1 MPAIEVNAS
10 GTVCRKC
17 GVAYGRLKG
26 NFPISYAQLH
36 KGVGYLPYCRSCVD
50 SMYDAYLAECGD
62 PKRAVRQMCR
72 KLDLYWNEKSFE
84 AVEKTTSNRSMM
96 TGYITRVN
104 GLKQAGK
111 SYDDTLREENAM
123 WEWESVL
130 GSEPAPVAVASQP
143 ETDDPI
149 NMIEVPE
156 DVIEFWGS
164 DFEPE
169 FVMKLDKR
177 YKQWTDGADLD
188 KGSISLYKQI
198 CILEEMINKDAA
210 EGRPVDK
217 NMNTLNTLLGS
228 ANLKPAQKKSEA
240 DAAMEATPFGVW
252 IDRWEHKRPVPEPDP
267 AFKDVDGIIRYIS
280 IWFYGH
286 ISKALGIKNMYCE
299 MYEKEMARMK
309 VERQEFIDD
318 GDDDE
323 ACFNSI
329 FGGAEV

>member
-111 SYDDTLREENAM
+111 SYDDTLREESAM
-123 WEWESVL
+123 WEWGSVL

-143 ETDDPI
+143 ETDEPI
-149 NMIEVPE
+149 SMIEVPD

-198 CILEEMINKDAA
+198 CILEEMINRDAA
-210 EGRPVDK
+210 EGKPVDK
-217 NMNTLNTLLGS
+217 NMNMLNTLLGS
-228 ANLKPAQKKSEA
+228 LNQKPVQKKEA
-240 DAAMEATPFGVW
+240 DSSSDNTTFGEW
-252 IDRWEHKRPVPEPDP
+252 IRKWENLRPIPEPDP
-267 AFKDVDGIIRYIS
+267 ELRDVDGIVRYITV
-280 IWFYGH
+280 FFFGH
-286 ISKALGIKNMYCE
+286 LARMLGIKNAYSKLYDE
-299 MYEKEMARMK
+299 EIAKLR
-309 VERQEFIDD
+309 VDRPEFD

-323 ACFNSI
+323 TMFNEI
-329 FGGAEV
+329 FSSGDDG

>member
-62 PKRAVRQMCR
+62 TKRAVRQMCR

-96 TGYITRVN
+96 TGYIARVN

-123 WEWESVL
+123 WEWNTTL
-130 GSEPAPVAVASQP
+130 GSEPTPQPVSHQHEAEDAV
-143 ETDDPI
+143 
-149 NMIEVPE
+149 NVIEVPE

-177 YKQWTDGADLD
+177 YKQWTDGAELD
-188 KGSISLYKQI
+188 KGSVSLYKQI
-198 CILEEMINKDAA
+198 CILEEMINRDAA
-210 EGRPVDK
+210 EGKPVDK
-217 NMNTLNTLLGS
+217 NMNMLNTLLGS
-228 ANLKPAQKKSEA
+228 LNQKPVQKKEA
-240 DAAMEATPFGVW
+240 DSSSDNTTFGEW
-252 IDRWEHKRPVPEPDP
+252 IRKWENLRPIPEPDP
-267 AFKDVDGIIRYIS
+267 ELRDVDGIVRYITV
-280 IWFYGH
+280 FFFGH
-286 ISKALGIKNMYCE
+286 LARMLGIKNAYSKLYDE
-299 MYEKEMARMK
+299 EIAKLR
-309 VERQEFIDD
+309 VDRPEFD

-323 ACFNSI
+323 TMFNEI
-329 FGGAEV
+329 FSSGDDG

>member
-62 PKRAVRQMCR
+62 TKRAVRQMCR

-96 TGYITRVN
+96 TGYIARVN

-123 WEWESVL
+123 WEWNATL
-130 GSEPAPVAVASQP
+130 GSEPAPQPVAHQHEAEDAV
-143 ETDDPI
+143 
-149 NMIEVPE
+149 NVIEVPE
-156 DVIEFWGS
+156 DVVEFWGS

-177 YKQWTDGADLD
+177 YKQWTDGAELD
-188 KGSISLYKQI
+188 KGSVSLYKQI
-198 CILEEMINKDAA
+198 CILEEMINRDAA
-210 EGRPVDK
+210 EGKPVDK
-217 NMNTLNTLLGS
+217 NMNMLNTLLGS
-228 ANLKPAQKKSEA
+228 LNQKPVQKKEA
-240 DAAMEATPFGVW
+240 DSSSDNTTFGEW
-252 IDRWEHKRPVPEPDP
+252 IRKWENLRPIPEPDP
-267 AFKDVDGIIRYIS
+267 ELRDVDGIVRYITV
-280 IWFYGH
+280 FFFGH
-286 ISKALGIKNMYCE
+286 LARMLGIKNAYSKLYDE
-299 MYEKEMARMK
+299 EIAKLR
-309 VERQEFIDD
+309 VDRPEFD

-323 ACFNSI
+323 TMFNEI
-329 FGGAEV
+329 FSSGDDG

>member
-104 GLKQAGK
+104 GIKQAGK

-123 WEWESVL
+123 WEWGSVL
-130 GSEPAPVAVASQP
+130 GPEPAPVAVASQP
-143 ETDDPI
+143 ETEEPI

-177 YKQWTDGADLD
+177 YKQWTDGAELD
-188 KGSISLYKQI
+188 KGSVSLYKQI
-198 CILEEMINKDAA
+198 CILEEMINRDAA
-210 EGRPVDK
+210 EGKPVDK
-217 NMNTLNTLLGS
+217 NMNMLNTLLGS
-228 ANLKPAQKKSEA
+228 LNQKPVQKKEA
-240 DAAMEATPFGVW
+240 DSSSDNTTFGEW
-252 IDRWEHKRPVPEPDP
+252 IRKWENLRPIPEPDP
-267 AFKDVDGIIRYIS
+267 ELRDVDGIVRYITV
-280 IWFYGH
+280 FFFGH
-286 ISKALGIKNMYCE
+286 LARMLGIKNAYSKLYDE
-299 MYEKEMARMK
+299 EIAKLR
-309 VERQEFIDD
+309 VDRPEFD

-323 ACFNSI
+323 TMFNEI
-329 FGGAEV
+329 FSSGDDG

>member
-62 PKRAVRQMCR
+62 TKRAVRQMCR

-96 TGYITRVN
+96 TGYIARVI

-123 WEWESVL
+123 WEWSATL
-130 GSEPAPVAVASQP
+130 GSEPTPQPVAHQHEAEDAV
-143 ETDDPI
+143 
-149 NMIEVPE
+149 NVIEVPE

-177 YKQWTDGADLD
+177 YKQWTDGAELD

-198 CILEEMINKDAA
+198 CILEEMINRDAA
-210 EGRPVDK
+210 EGKPVDK
-217 NMNTLNTLLGS
+217 NMNMLNTLLGS
-228 ANLKPAQKKSEA
+228 LNQKPVQKKEA
-240 DAAMEATPFGVW
+240 DSSSDNTTFGEW
-252 IDRWEHKRPVPEPDP
+252 IRKWENLRPIPEPDP
-267 AFKDVDGIIRYIS
+267 ELKDVDGIVRYITV
-280 IWFYGH
+280 FFFGH
-286 ISKALGIKNMYCE
+286 LARMLGIKNAYSKLYDE
-299 MYEKEMARMK
+299 EIAKLR
-309 VERQEFIDD
+309 VDRPEFD

-323 ACFNSI
+323 TMFNEI
-329 FGGAEV
+329 FSSGDDG

>member
-50 SMYDAYLAECGD
+50 SMYDAYLAECGN

-123 WEWESVL
+123 WEWGSVL

-143 ETDDPI
+143 ETDESI

-177 YKQWTDGADLD
+177 YKRWTDGAELD

-198 CILEEMINKDAA
+198 CILEEIINRDAA
-210 EGRPVDK
+210 ESKPVDK
-217 NMNTLNTLLGS
+217 NMNMLNTLLGS
-228 ANLKPAQKKSEA
+228 LNQKPVQKKEA
-240 DAAMEATPFGVW
+240 DSSSDNTTFGEW
-252 IDRWEHKRPVPEPDP
+252 IRKWENLRPIPEPDP
-267 AFKDVDGIIRYIS
+267 ELRDVDGIVRYITV
-280 IWFYGH
+280 FFFGH
-286 ISKALGIKNMYCE
+286 LARMLGIKNAYSKLYDE
-299 MYEKEMARMK
+299 EIAKLR
-309 VERQEFIDD
+309 VDRPEFD

-323 ACFNSI
+323 TMFNEI
-329 FGGAEV
+329 FSSGDDG

>member
-62 PKRAVRQMCR
+62 TKRAVRQMCR

-96 TGYITRVN
+96 TGYIARVN

-123 WEWESVL
+123 WEWNATL
-130 GSEPAPVAVASQP
+130 GSEPTPQPVAHQHEAEDAVSV
-143 ETDDPI
+143 
-149 NMIEVPE
+149 IEVPE

-177 YKQWTDGADLD
+177 YKHWTDGADLD
-188 KGSISLYKQI
+188 KGSVALYKQI
-198 CILEEMINKDAA
+198 CILEEMINKDVA
-210 EGRPVDK
+210 EGRSADK
-217 NMNTLNTLLGS
+217 NQNMLNTLLGS
-228 ANLKPAQKKSEA
+228 LNQKPVQKKEA
-240 DAAMEATPFGVW
+240 DSSSDNTTFGEW
-252 IDRWEHKRPVPEPDP
+252 IRKWENLRPIPEPDP
-267 AFKDVDGIIRYIS
+267 ELRDVDGIVRYITV
-280 IWFYGH
+280 FFFGH
-286 ISKALGIKNMYCE
+286 LARMLGIKNAYSKLYDE
-299 MYEKEMARMK
+299 EIAKLR
-309 VERQEFIDD
+309 VDRPEFD

-323 ACFNSI
+323 TMFN
-329 FGGAEV
+329 EVFSSGDDG

>member
-62 PKRAVRQMCR
+62 TKRAVRQMCR

-96 TGYITRVN
+96 TGYIARVN

-123 WEWESVL
+123 WEWSATL
-130 GSEPAPVAVASQP
+130 GSEPTPQPVAHQHEAEDAV
-143 ETDDPI
+143 
-149 NMIEVPE
+149 NVIEVPE

-177 YKQWTDGADLD
+177 YKQWTDGAELD
-188 KGSISLYKQI
+188 KGSVSLYKQI
-198 CILEEMINKDAA
+198 CILEEMINRDAA
-210 EGRPVDK
+210 EGKPVDK
-217 NMNTLNTLLGS
+217 NMNMLNTLLGS
-228 ANLKPAQKKSEA
+228 LNQKPVQKKEA
-240 DAAMEATPFGVW
+240 DSSSDNTTFGEW
-252 IDRWEHKRPVPEPDP
+252 IRKWENLRPIPEPDP
-267 AFKDVDGIIRYIS
+267 ELRDVDGIVRYITV
-280 IWFYGH
+280 FFFGH
-286 ISKALGIKNMYCE
+286 LARMLGIKNAYSKLYDE
-299 MYEKEMARMK
+299 EIAKLR
-309 VERQEFIDD
+309 VDRPEFD

-323 ACFNSI
+323 TMFNEI
-329 FGGAEV
+329 FSSGDDG

>member
-62 PKRAVRQMCR
+62 TKRAVRQMCR

-96 TGYITRVN
+96 TGYIARVN

-123 WEWESVL
+123 WEWNATL
-130 GSEPAPVAVASQP
+130 GSEPTPQPAAHQHEAEDAV
-143 ETDDPI
+143 
-149 NMIEVPE
+149 NVIEVPE

-177 YKQWTDGADLD
+177 YKHWTDGADLD
-188 KGSISLYKQI
+188 KGSVSLYKQI
-198 CILEEMINKDAA
+198 CILEEMINRDAA
-210 EGRPVDK
+210 EGKPVDK
-217 NMNTLNTLLGS
+217 NMNMLNTLLGS
-228 ANLKPAQKKSEA
+228 LNQKPVQKKEA
-240 DAAMEATPFGVW
+240 DSSSDNTTFGEW
-252 IDRWEHKRPVPEPDP
+252 IRKWENLRPIPEPDP
-267 AFKDVDGIIRYIS
+267 ELRDVDGIVRYITV
-280 IWFYGH
+280 FFFGH
-286 ISKALGIKNMYCE
+286 LARMLGIKNAYSKLYDE
-299 MYEKEMARMK
+299 EIAKLR
-309 VERQEFIDD
+309 VDRPEFD

-323 ACFNSI
+323 TMFNEI
-329 FGGAEV
+329 FSSGDDG

>member
-62 PKRAVRQMCR
+62 TKRAVRQMCR

-96 TGYITRVN
+96 TGYIARVN

-123 WEWESVL
+123 WEWNATL
-130 GSEPAPVAVASQP
+130 GSEPTTQPVAHQHEAEDAVSV
-143 ETDDPI
+143 
-149 NMIEVPE
+149 IEVPE

-177 YKQWTDGADLD
+177 YKHWTDGAELD
-188 KGSISLYKQI
+188 KGSVSLYKQI
-198 CILEEMINKDAA
+198 CILEEMINRDAA
-210 EGRPVDK
+210 EGKPVDK
-217 NMNTLNTLLGS
+217 NMNMLNTLLGS
-228 ANLKPAQKKSEA
+228 LNQKPVQKKEA
-240 DAAMEATPFGVW
+240 DSSSDNTTFGEW
-252 IDRWEHKRPVPEPDP
+252 IRKWENLRPIPDP
-267 AFKDVDGIIRYIS
+267 DPELRDVDGIVRYITV
-280 IWFYGH
+280 FFFGH
-286 ISKALGIKNMYCE
+286 LARMLGIKNAYSKLYDE
-299 MYEKEMARMK
+299 EIAKLR
-309 VERQEFIDD
+309 VDRPEFD

-323 ACFNSI
+323 TMFNEI
-329 FGGAEV
+329 FSSGDDG

>member
-62 PKRAVRQMCR
+62 TKRAVRQMCR

-96 TGYITRVN
+96 TGYIARVN

-123 WEWESVL
+123 WEWSATL
-130 GSEPAPVAVASQP
+130 GSEPTPQPVAHQHEAEDAV
-143 ETDDPI
+143 
-149 NMIEVPE
+149 NVIEVPE

-177 YKQWTDGADLD
+177 YKHWTDGAELD
-188 KGSISLYKQI
+188 KGSVSLYKQI
-198 CILEEMINKDAA
+198 CILEEMINRDAA
-210 EGRPVDK
+210 EGKPVDK
-217 NMNTLNTLLGS
+217 NMNMLNTLLGS
-228 ANLKPAQKKSEA
+228 LNQKPVQKKEA
-240 DAAMEATPFGVW
+240 DSSSDNTTFGEW
-252 IDRWEHKRPVPEPDP
+252 IRKWENLRPIPEPDP
-267 AFKDVDGIIRYIS
+267 ELRDVDGIVRYITV
-280 IWFYGH
+280 FFFGH
-286 ISKALGIKNMYCE
+286 LARMLGIKNAYSKLYDE
-299 MYEKEMARMK
+299 EIAKLR
-309 VERQEFIDD
+309 VDRPEFD

-323 ACFNSI
+323 TMFNEI
-329 FGGAEV
+329 FSSGDDG

>member
-62 PKRAVRQMCR
+62 TKRAVRQMCR

-96 TGYITRVN
+96 TGYIARVN

-123 WEWESVL
+123 WEWNATL
-130 GSEPAPVAVASQP
+130 GSEPTPQPVAHQHEAEDAV
-143 ETDDPI
+143 
-149 NMIEVPE
+149 NVIEVPE

-177 YKQWTDGADLD
+177 YKQWTDGAELD

-198 CILEEMINKDAA
+198 CILEEMINRDAA
-210 EGRPVDK
+210 EGKPVDK
-217 NMNTLNTLLGS
+217 NMNMLNTLLGS
-228 ANLKPAQKKSEA
+228 LNQKPVQKKEA
-240 DAAMEATPFGVW
+240 DSSSDNTTFGEW
-252 IDRWEHKRPVPEPDP
+252 IRKWENLRPIPEPDP
-267 AFKDVDGIIRYIS
+267 ELRDVDGIVRYITV
-280 IWFYGH
+280 FFFGH
-286 ISKALGIKNMYCE
+286 LARMLGIKNAYSKLYDE
-299 MYEKEMARMK
+299 EIAKLR
-309 VERQEFIDD
+309 VDRPEFD

-323 ACFNSI
+323 TMFNEI
-329 FGGAEV
+329 FSSGDDG

>member
-62 PKRAVRQMCR
+62 TKRAVRQMCR

-96 TGYITRVN
+96 TGYIARVN

-123 WEWESVL
+123 WEWNATL
-130 GSEPAPVAVASQP
+130 GSEPTPQPVAHQHEAEDAV
-143 ETDDPI
+143 
-149 NMIEVPE
+149 NVIEVPE

-177 YKQWTDGADLD
+177 YKQWTDGAELD
-188 KGSISLYKQI
+188 KGSVSLYKQI
-198 CILEEMINKDAA
+198 CILEEMINRDAA
-210 EGRPVDK
+210 EGKPVDK
-217 NMNTLNTLLGS
+217 NMNMLNTLLGS
-228 ANLKPAQKKSEA
+228 LNQKPVQKKEA
-240 DAAMEATPFGVW
+240 DSSSDNTTFGEW
-252 IDRWEHKRPVPEPDP
+252 IRKWENLRPIPEPDP
-267 AFKDVDGIIRYIS
+267 ELRDVDGIVRYITV
-280 IWFYGH
+280 FFFGH
-286 ISKALGIKNMYCE
+286 LARMLGIKNAYSKLYDE
-299 MYEKEMARMK
+299 EIAKLR
-309 VERQEFIDD
+309 VDRPEFD

-323 ACFNSI
+323 TMFNEI
-329 FGGAEV
+329 FSSGDDG

>member
-62 PKRAVRQMCR
+62 TKRAVRQMCR

-96 TGYITRVN
+96 TGYIARVN

-123 WEWESVL
+123 WEWNATL
-130 GSEPAPVAVASQP
+130 GSEPTPQPVSPQHEAEDAVSV
-143 ETDDPI
+143 
-149 NMIEVPE
+149 IEVPE

-177 YKQWTDGADLD
+177 YKQWTDGAELD

-198 CILEEMINKDAA
+198 CILEEMINRDAA
-210 EGRPVDK
+210 EGKPVDK
-217 NMNTLNTLLGS
+217 NMNMLNTLLGS
-228 ANLKPAQKKSEA
+228 LNQKPVQKKETDSSS
-240 DAAMEATPFGVW
+240 DNTTFGEW
-252 IDRWEHKRPVPEPDP
+252 IRKWENLRPIPEPDP
-267 AFKDVDGIIRYIS
+267 ELRDVDGIVRYITV
-280 IWFYGH
+280 FFFGH
-286 ISKALGIKNMYCE
+286 LARMLGIKNAYSKLYDE
-299 MYEKEMARMK
+299 EIAKLR
-309 VERQEFIDD
+309 VDRPEFD

-323 ACFNSI
+323 TMFNEI
-329 FGGAEV
+329 FSSGDDG

>member
-62 PKRAVRQMCR
+62 TKRAVRQMCR

-96 TGYITRVN
+96 TGYIARVN

-123 WEWESVL
+123 WEWNATL
-130 GSEPAPVAVASQP
+130 GSEPTPQPVAHQHEAEDAV
-143 ETDDPI
+143 
-149 NMIEVPE
+149 NVIEVPE

-177 YKQWTDGADLD
+177 YKHWTDGAELD
-188 KGSISLYKQI
+188 KGSVSLYKQI
-198 CILEEMINKDAA
+198 CILEEMINRDAA
-210 EGRPVDK
+210 EGKPVDK
-217 NMNTLNTLLGS
+217 NMNMLNTLLGS
-228 ANLKPAQKKSEA
+228 LNQKPVQKKEA
-240 DAAMEATPFGVW
+240 DSSSDNTTFGEW
-252 IDRWEHKRPVPEPDP
+252 IRKWENLRPIPEPDP
-267 AFKDVDGIIRYIS
+267 ELRDVDGIVRYITV
-280 IWFYGH
+280 FFFGH
-286 ISKALGIKNMYCE
+286 LARMLGIKNAYSKLYDE
-299 MYEKEMARMK
+299 EIAKLR
-309 VERQEFIDD
+309 VDRPEFD

-323 ACFNSI
+323 TMFNEI
-329 FGGAEV
+329 FSSGDDG

>member
-62 PKRAVRQMCR
+62 TKRAVRQMCR

-96 TGYITRVN
+96 TGYIARVN

-123 WEWESVL
+123 WEWNATL
-130 GSEPAPVAVASQP
+130 GSELTPQPVAHQHEAEDAV
-143 ETDDPI
+143 
-149 NMIEVPE
+149 NVIEVPE

-177 YKQWTDGADLD
+177 YKQWTDGAELD
-188 KGSISLYKQI
+188 KGSVSLYKQI
-198 CILEEMINKDAA
+198 CILEEMINRDAA
-210 EGRPVDK
+210 EGKPVDK
-217 NMNTLNTLLGS
+217 NMNMLNTLLGS
-228 ANLKPAQKKSEA
+228 LNQKPVQKKEA
-240 DAAMEATPFGVW
+240 DSSSDNTTFGEW
-252 IDRWEHKRPVPEPDP
+252 IRKWENLRPIPEPDP
-267 AFKDVDGIIRYIS
+267 ELRDVDGIVRYITV
-280 IWFYGH
+280 FFFGH
-286 ISKALGIKNMYCE
+286 LARMLGIKNAYSKLYDE
-299 MYEKEMARMK
+299 EIAKLR
-309 VERQEFIDD
+309 VDRPEFD

-323 ACFNSI
+323 TMFNEI
-329 FGGAEV
+329 FSSGDDG

>member
-36 KGVGYLPYCRSCVD
+36 KGVGYLPYCRSCAD

-62 PKRAVRQMCR
+62 TKRAVRQMCR

-96 TGYITRVN
+96 TGYIARVN

-123 WEWESVL
+123 WEWNATL
-130 GSEPAPVAVASQP
+130 GSEPTPQPVAHQHEAEDAV
-143 ETDDPI
+143 
-149 NMIEVPE
+149 NVIEVPE

-177 YKQWTDGADLD
+177 YKHWTDGAELD
-188 KGSISLYKQI
+188 KGSVSLYKQI
-198 CILEEMINKDAA
+198 CILEEMINRDAA
-210 EGRPVDK
+210 EGKPVDK
-217 NMNTLNTLLGS
+217 NMNMLNTLLGS
-228 ANLKPAQKKSEA
+228 LNQKPVQKKEA
-240 DAAMEATPFGVW
+240 DSSSDNTTFGEW
-252 IDRWEHKRPVPEPDP
+252 IRKWENLRPIPEPDP
-267 AFKDVDGIIRYIS
+267 ELRDVDGIVRYITV
-280 IWFYGH
+280 FFFGH
-286 ISKALGIKNMYCE
+286 LARMLGIKNAYSKLYDE
-299 MYEKEMARMK
+299 EIAKLR
-309 VERQEFIDD
+309 VDRPEFD

-323 ACFNSI
+323 TMFNEI
-329 FGGAEV
+329 FSSGDDG

>member
-62 PKRAVRQMCR
+62 TKRAVRQMCR

-96 TGYITRVN
+96 TGYIARVN

-123 WEWESVL
+123 WEWNATL
-130 GSEPAPVAVASQP
+130 GSEPTPQPVARQHEAEDAV
-143 ETDDPI
+143 
-149 NMIEVPE
+149 NVIEVPE

-177 YKQWTDGADLD
+177 YKHWTDGAELD

-198 CILEEMINKDAA
+198 CILEEMINRDAA
-210 EGRPVDK
+210 EGKPVDK
-217 NMNTLNTLLGS
+217 NMNMLNTLLGS
-228 ANLKPAQKKSEA
+228 LNQKPVQKKEA
-240 DAAMEATPFGVW
+240 DSSSDNTTFGEW
-252 IDRWEHKRPVPEPDP
+252 IRKWENLRPIPEPDP
-267 AFKDVDGIIRYIS
+267 ELRDVDGIVRYITV
-280 IWFYGH
+280 FFFGH
-286 ISKALGIKNMYCE
+286 LARMLGIKNAYSKLYDE
-299 MYEKEMARMK
+299 EIAKLR
-309 VERQEFIDD
+309 VDRPEFD

-323 ACFNSI
+323 TMFNEI
-329 FGGAEV
+329 FSSGDDG

>member
-123 WEWESVL
+123 WEWGSVL

-143 ETDDPI
+143 ETDESV

-177 YKQWTDGADLD
+177 YKHWTDGADLD
-188 KGSISLYKQI
+188 KGSVSLYKQI
-198 CILEEMINKDAA
+198 CILEEMINKDVA
-210 EGRPVDK
+210 EGRPADK
-217 NMNTLNTLLGS
+217 NQNMLNTLLGS
-228 ANLKPAQKKSEA
+228 LNQKPVQKKDS
-240 DAAMEATPFGVW
+240 DAASDNTTFGEW
-252 IDRWEHKRPVPEPDP
+252 IRKWENQRPIPEPDP
-267 AFKDVDGIIRYIS
+267 ELQDVDGIVRYVS
-280 IWFYGH
+280 VFFLGH
-286 ISKALGIKNMYCE
+286 LCRMLGIKNTYSRLYEEE
-299 MYEKEMARMK
+299 MNKLR
-309 VERQEFIDD
+309 VERPEFAD
-318 GDDDE
+318 DDDE
-323 ACFNSI
+323 SMFYDI
-329 FGGAEV
+329 FSSKGDEP

>member
-123 WEWESVL
+123 WEWGSVL

-143 ETDDPI
+143 ETDEPI

-188 KGSISLYKQI
+188 KGSVSLYKQI
-198 CILEEMINKDAA
+198 CILEEMINRDAA

-217 NMNTLNTLLGS
+217 NMNMLNTLLGS
-228 ANLKPAQKKSEA
+228 LNQKPVQKKDS
-240 DAAMEATPFGVW
+240 DAASDNTTFGEW
-252 IDRWEHKRPVPEPDP
+252 IRKWENQRPIPEPDP
-267 AFKDVDGIIRYIS
+267 ELQDVDGIVRYIS
-280 IWFYGH
+280 VFFLGH
-286 ISKALGIKNMYCE
+286 LCRMLGIKNTYSRLYEEE
-299 MYEKEMARMK
+299 MNKLR
-309 VERQEFIDD
+309 VERPEFAD
-318 GDDDE
+318 DDDE
-323 ACFNSI
+323 SMFYDI
-329 FGGAEV
+329 FSSKGDEP